1 MVTLVSYYVA
11 KEGNIFIDEV
21 MEHVLAKPFIVTEL
35 FIKPTQREMFV
46 GGLRLPKVLKN
57 TI

>member
-1 MVTLVSYYVA
+1 MVTLVSSYVT

-35 FIKPTQREMFV
+35 FVKPTQRDV
-46 GGLRLPKVLKN
+46 HDLSY
-57 TI
+57 

>member
-1 MVTLVSYYVA
+1 MVTLVRSYVA

-35 FIKPTQREMFV
+35 FIKPTHREMFMIF
-46 GGLRLPKVLKN
+46 LIEHRFN
-57 TI
+57 